1 MTKIIDFANK
11 HNISWRPIKL
21 EITNV
26 NGKVKKD
33 LEPIQGARP
42 NNKDFYNEE
51 WVKKEMPK
59 C

>member
-26 NGKVKKD
+26 NGKVKKNP
-33 LEPIQGARP
+33 LPIQGSI
-42 NNKDFYNEE
+42 
-51 WVKKEMPK
+51 PK